1 VGLLTLDFGLE
12 LGHFGGLFIE
22 LAAKV
27 ILRAFALELISLEA
41 VGDADRLEAGDNEFA
56 GIDIAGLCNS
66 RGHPFIKQL
75 GLETFG
81 FFGLL
86 NPLGQLLFHD
96 VSLLQDR
103 SKLVLDRLHHGVA
116 FSFQEVNLTLEDALV
131 VQRFAELR
139 LQLRQMGRSHGRH
152 GRHVLNQRRILLHG
166 HLVFQIGVELFHLP
180 LRDGPLLAQLRDFH
194 MRHGPLLLPLALDQS
209 KLVLQGLDS
218 GIPPSTFRGQIG
230 IRCRGLFD
238 RFTRQSWWRW

>member
-1 VGLLTLDFGLE
+1 MSSMRPDHISADFLVSLLIQLLGQGADLGLQTLDLGLE
-12 LGHFGGLFIE
+12 LGHLGGLFIE

-96 VSLLQDR
+96 VSLL
-103 SKLVLDRLHHGVA
+103 
-116 FSFQEVNLTLEDALV
+116 
-131 VQRFAELR
+131 
-139 LQLRQMGRSHGRH
+139 
-152 GRHVLNQRRILLHG
+152 
-166 HLVFQIGVELFHLP
+166 
-180 LRDGPLLAQLRDFH
+180 
-194 MRHGPLLLPLALDQS
+194 
-209 KLVLQGLDS
+209 
-218 GIPPSTFRGQIG
+218 
-230 IRCRGLFD
+230 
-238 RFTRQSWWRW
+238 